1 MDVSEDKYLLK
12 AYWSLANLIFT
23 AFYLDHSQN
32 TYLSNYFAQKLQQNV
47 QRLKISLEIVQ
58 GLLTKAELLGAYEEE
73 DEDCVNQ
80 EDDDEPF
87 GNRTDE
93 DILNQDTSTWDP
105 FRDADKF
112 EALAAAEQRQRKE
125 SIQA

>member
-1 MDVSEDKYLLK
+1 M
-12 AYWSLANLIFT
+12 
-23 AFYLDHSQN
+23 
-32 TYLSNYFAQKLQQNV
+32 
-47 QRLKISLEIVQ
+47 
-58 GLLTKAELLGAYEEE
+58 
-73 DEDCVNQ
+73 
-80 EDDDEPF
+80 DDDEPF